1 MLNPKL
7 LGRYY
12 PDKSKDGTL
21 LFYNWLRSRI
31 GPEFIVLNI
40 GAGPGTDD
48 KIRSLKGEV
57 EKVVGA
63 DIDSAV
69 LNNKDLDE
77 AYVIKND
84 RLPFHGDRFDLAWAD
99 FVLEHVEKPELFLK
113 EAYRVLKPG
122 ASFLFR
128 TPNKYHY
135 VSLVARLTP
144 HWLHNLVANRIRG
157 LPKEAHEPYRTYH
170 LLNSRKTI
178 KKYSKL
184 AGFREIELRF
194 IEAEPS
200 YLMFHPMP
208 FLVGVLYERVV
219 NRFEILSVIRANIF
233 GRIVK

>member
-1 MLNPKL
+1 MLNSKL
-7 LGRYY
+7 LGKYY
-12 PDKSKDGTL
+12 PDNSKNGTL
-21 LFYNWLRSRI
+21 IFYNWLRSYI
-31 GPEFIVLNI
+31 HIEFKVLNV
-40 GAGPGTDD
+40 GAGPASDNE
-48 KIRSLKGEV
+48 IRSLKGEV
-57 EKVVGA
+57 RKVVGA
-63 DIDSAV
+63 DIDSSV

-77 AYVIKND
+77 AYVIKNG
-84 RLPFHGDRFDLAWAD
+84 RLPFDGNTFDLAWAD
-99 FVLEHVEKPELFLK
+99 FVFEHVENPELFLK
-113 EAYRVLKPG
+113 EAHRVLKPG
-122 ASFLFR
+122 APFLFR

-144 HWLHNLVANRIRG
+144 QWVHNLIANRIRG
-157 LPKEAHEPYRTYH
+157 LPNEAHGPYRTYH

-208 FLVGVLYERVV
+208 FFAGVFYERVV